1 MGSDPF
7 VPYTDSDGVSEIT
20 HSSAQQFVSF
30 LLAEPIVNPRSQG
43 QAGGMVG

>member
-30 LLAEPIVNPRSQG
+30 LLAVNPRSQG
-43 QAGGMVG
+43 QAGGVVG